1 MNENTNLPLN
11 EEEKIDV
18 EPEVNE
24 DIEVQKEAE
33 YQEFM
38 QTLADINA
46 ELLAE
51 EEQEG
56 LLDQNKKEDLKEA
69 SEIPSPEPIIEEPK
83 QSEEFTKIEEPKKIK
98 EPKKIEALKEDKKE
112 EKPHEPTEEE
122 KKQYKEYRLKKL
134 FSKINYDLSSPSLT
148 ANEIKD
154 KINGSAQ
161 YKFNCHMLL
170 TSKLKAVKKQLK
182 AKVDLGAVIGI
193 GESTYLARKWEVRQ
207 AKWAKVKEIEYI
219 IPLTAVKENKKRPLI
234 KELNGLRKIAGSKV
248 KFKIAL
254 DASAFN
260 SIEFAFALECAVATK
275 PKCIVIKN
283 FNGEK
288 SRYLLNVAKN
298 CIGKCEIEVQTKL
311 ASSKEITELSE
322 IGVDYFSIENA
333 SGLAEIIKC
342 E

>member
-18 EPEVNE
+18 ETEVNE

-46 ELLAE
+46 ELIAE

-56 LLDQNKKEDLKEA
+56 LLDQDKKDDLKET
-69 SEIPSPEPIIEEPK
+69 SEIPSPE
-83 QSEEFTKIEEPKKIK
+83 QTIEEPKKS
-98 EPKKIEALKEDKKE
+98 EDPKKIEEPQKVEPVKEGKKE
-112 EKPHEPTEEE
+112 EKPREPTEEE

-134 FSKINYDLSSPSLT
+134 FSKINYNLSSPALT

-154 KINGSAQ
+154 KINGSVQ
-161 YKFNCHMLL
+161 YKFNCYMLL

-182 AKVDLGAVIGI
+182 AKADLGAVIGI

-254 DASAFN
+254 DASTFN
-260 SIEFAFALECAVATK
+260 SMEFTFALECAVATK

-298 CIGKCEIEVQTKL
+298 CIGKCEIEIQTNL

-322 IGVDYFSIENA
+322 IGVDYFSVENA

>member
-1 MNENTNLPLN
+1 MNENTKLPLN
-11 EEEKIDV
+11 EEEKV
-18 EPEVNE
+18 EAQPEVSE

-51 EEQEG
+51 EEQKG
-56 LLDQNKKEDLKEA
+56 LLNDNEKDGLKEPAKTPVKEEKKEEFNKKEEPQNTKPFKE
-69 SEIPSPEPIIEEPK
+69 E
-83 QSEEFTKIEEPKKIK
+83 
-98 EPKKIEALKEDKKE
+98 KKE
-112 EKPHEPTEEE
+112 EKTHEPTEEE
-122 KKQYKEYRLKKL
+122 KKQYKQYRLQKL
-134 FSKINYDLSSPSLT
+134 FSKINYDLSSPCLT
-148 ANEIKD
+148 AVEIKD

-161 YKFNCHMLL
+161 YKFNCYMLL
-170 TSKLKAVKKQLK
+170 TSKLKAIKNQLK
-182 AKVDLGAVIGI
+182 AKVKLGAVIGM
-193 GESTYLARKWEVRQ
+193 GESTYRARKCEVRQ
-207 AKWAKVKEIEYI
+207 ARWAKAKEIEYI
-219 IPLTAVKENKKRPLI
+219 VPISAVKENKKRALI
-234 KELNGLRKIAGSKV
+234 KELNGLKKSAGSKI

-254 DASAFN
+254 DASTFN

-275 PKCIVIKN
+275 PKCIVVKN
-283 FNGEK
+283 FNEEK

-311 ASSKEITELSE
+311 ASSKEITKLSE
-322 IGVDYFSIENA
+322 IGVDYFSVENA